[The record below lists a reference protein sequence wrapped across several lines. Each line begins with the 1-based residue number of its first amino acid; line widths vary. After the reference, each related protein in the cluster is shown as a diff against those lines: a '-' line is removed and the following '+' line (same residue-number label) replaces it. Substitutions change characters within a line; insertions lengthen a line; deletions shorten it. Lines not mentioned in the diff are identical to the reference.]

1 MHEHNKG
8 ILLMIVTTILF
19 ASQDTITKYLGQS
32 IPILQFVGVRYIAFF
47 LFALWW
53 TTRNS
58 SLKEV
63 LKVKNPWLQALRGI
77 ILGVEVVAFGYVIQ
91 ELGVGEIQSVFM
103 AYPLIVTALSPYVLG
118 EVVGWKR
125 WAAVF
130 IGFAGTLII
139 IAPGSASFS
148 IYSLIALGL
157 AAMIA
162 IYTLLTRMVS
172 RTDSNDSSLFYT
184 AAFGGLVSVPF
195 LPSVWQPL
203 NVEQSLFVGVLCIT
217 GALSH
222 FFMIMALRLTPVVI
236 LQPFN
241 YLVLPWAIF
250 LGYLFFGEVIPLH
263 KWIGI
268 ALVIGAGVFIALRQR
283 QILLY

>member
-8 ILLMIVTTILF
+8 ILLMIVTTVLF

-77 ILGVEVVAFGYVIQ
+77 ILGVEVVAFGYVIR

-125 WAAVF
+125 WAAVC
-130 IGFAGTLII
+130 IGFVGTLII

-148 IYSLIALGL
+148 IYSLMALGL
-157 AAMIA
+157 AVMIA

-184 AAFGGLVSVPF
+184 AAFGALVSVPF

-203 NVEQSLFVGVLCIT
+203 NMEQSLFVGVLCIT

-222 FFMIMALRLTPVVI
+222 LFMIMAVKLTPVVV

-250 LGYLFFGEVIPLH
+250 LGFLFFGEVIPLH
-263 KWIGI
+263 KWYGI

-283 QILLY
+283 QIKGV